1 MTVTVAMVLITITI
15 IFRLFTWYETRVLSL
30 IQCQS
35 GLFCSK
41 QILKEYDF
49 QSISSV
55 AWQPGLKGFC
65 LCVAE
70 FNCCTR
76 IRKKTC
82 FPKMWKWQVGLEQ
95 SAEECHLPV
104 CQVTTTLS
112 LASVAIIIESRAFPH
127 CSHHHQVISKEI
139 STSQIKTPRML
150 DDMQLEESLPKE
162 RLNLTDERNNRACCS
177 LFVISKKIKCLVWSV
192 QIYTGEIWGPCW

>member
-1 MTVTVAMVLITITI
+1 MESNQSSSVCKKDDPVPNTKS
-15 IFRLFTWYETRVLSL
+15 SL
-30 IQCQS
+30 IVYWRMGCADS
-35 GLFCSK
+35 SSLLLLPLYGRIYVIPPPGDVNRPKTNLRTLIRISFDAPY
-41 QILKEYDF
+41 LDEEYDF

-104 CQVTTTLS
+104 CQVTKTLS

-127 CSHHHQVISKEI
+127 AIIITKALAKKSALHRLKLLGCLTTCS
-139 STSQIKTPRML
+139 
-150 DDMQLEESLPKE
+150 
-162 RLNLTDERNNRACCS
+162 
-177 LFVISKKIKCLVWSV
+177 
-192 QIYTGEIWGPCW
+192 